1 MEAINIQRRDTG
13 PDHAD
18 RAGPEFIPTDLE
30 ITHRLADQR
39 DSFDACD
46 LSEEVDE
53 QALALAKAGD
63 ALALG
68 QLLISRMNATVQ
80 RRAFW
85 WVSL

>member
-1 MEAINIQRRDTG
+1 MEAINIERRDTG
-13 PDHAD
+13 PDYAD
-18 RAGPEFIPTDLE
+18 RAGPNFLPSDTELSY
-30 ITHRLADQR
+30 RLADQR
-39 DSFDACD
+39 EAFDVCD
-46 LSEEVDE
+46 LCEELDK

-63 ALALG
+63 ALTLG

>member
-1 MEAINIQRRDTG
+1 MEVINIERRDSG

-18 RAGPEFIPTDLE
+18 RAGPEFFPSDLE

-39 DSFDACD
+39 EAFDVCD
-46 LSEEVDE
+46 LCEELDD

-63 ALALG
+63 AHALG